1 MNKKIMFYASGSFAR
16 ILKYIPHFIK
26 DYEFYAFCPNYNSQQ
41 TCLNSKSI
49 IDHKYLFEDF
59 NNIFKNLDFNK
70 SIEKLF
76 FLNLAKIHF
85 ADKSSY
91 KKFNGNYQEHYMLC
105 TSQIIF
111 DYLNNVKPDYI
122 FFPIIESTD
131 AMIAFEIA
139 KYLNI
144 KTICYSHGRLINK
157 SFFSSSYNETLP
169 EYYKEIKSN
178 QRNEIEAKNI
188 VQNFRN
194 NPIPLKYK
202 YDSSSTDILVDEI
215 QDNALKRL
223 FLAFK
228 NKYTIE
234 KHNKFLKI
242 WVKILVFFERLV
254 VPLESFFYSFIEK
267 YYLKSVKTI
276 PENFIFFPLHFSPE
290 SSINTP
296 SPFYIDQIRV
306 IDKILLTKEDNSL
319 LIIKEHPAMFNK
331 RSLSFYNQINKIPFV
346 KIINKEI
353 SSIEIL
359 KKCSKVYSVTGTVC
373 MEAFFLEKDWEQFG
387 ENFLSSWIRENKD
400 VKIKDRPFK
409 FTEDVLNVSS
419 DFMLYSPSNN
429 KERNNLLFSYS
440 NVKKMSGLN
449 ILINN
454 VFNF

>member
-16 ILKYIPHFIK
+16 ILIHIPHFIK
-26 DYEFYAFCPNYNSQQ
+26 NYEFSAFCPNYNSQQ
-41 TCLNSKSI
+41 TCFNSKYI
-49 IDHKYLFEDF
+49 INHKYLYEDF
-59 NNIFKNLDFNK
+59 NIIFKNLDYNK
-70 SIEKLF
+70 SKKKLY

-91 KKFNGNYQEHYMLC
+91 KKFNGNYQEKYMLC

-111 DYLNNVKPDYI
+111 DYLNKVKPDYI
-122 FFPIIESTD
+122 FFPIIESID

-169 EYYKEIKSN
+169 EYYRSIKCN
-178 QRNEIEAKNI
+178 KLHEIEAKNI
-188 VQNFRN
+188 IQNFRN
-194 NPIPLKYK
+194 NPTPLKYK
-202 YDSSSTDILVDEI
+202 YDSEDSNIFADEI

-228 NKYTIE
+228 NKYSNE
-234 KHNKFLKI
+234 RHNKFLKI
-242 WVKILVFFERLV
+242 WVKILVFSERLV
-254 VPLESFFYSFIEK
+254 LPFQSFIYSLKEK
-267 YYLKSVKTI
+267 YYLKSVKRI
-276 PENFIFFPLHFSPE
+276 PDNFIFFPLHFSPE

-306 IDKILLTKEDNSL
+306 IDKILLTKKDNSL

-331 RSLSFYNQINKIPFV
+331 RGYSFYKKIKKIPFV
-346 KIINKEI
+346 RIINKEI

-387 ENFLSSWIRENKD
+387 ENFLSSWIRENEE
-400 VKIKDRPFK
+400 INLKDRPFR
-409 FTEDVLNVSS
+409 FTEDVLKVSS

-440 NVKKMSGLN
+440 NVKNLSEHL
-449 ILINN
+449 LFHINQTSI
-454 VFNF
+454 